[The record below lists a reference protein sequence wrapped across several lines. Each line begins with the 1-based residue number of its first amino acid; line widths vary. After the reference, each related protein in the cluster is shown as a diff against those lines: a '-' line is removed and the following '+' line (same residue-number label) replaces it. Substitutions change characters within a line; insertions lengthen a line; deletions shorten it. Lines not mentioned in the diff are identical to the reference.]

1 VCYSAAVSTAPS
13 FDPLSLDLDTLL
25 AEAAA
30 KAGRVRF
37 ADDSFRAPLARLL
50 ASLDR
55 EANLH
60 ETGRATQ
67 HARIVESLVMRH
79 GLEEHEARHP
89 EIAREE
95 IAAPLV
101 IVGLARTGTTMLHRL
116 LSSDPGLY
124 AARWWEVRFPA
135 PLPGYDGRWPD
146 PRIAEARAQV
156 AWILEHQ
163 PVLAAI
169 HPWDAEGP
177 DEEIMLME
185 HSFLSH
191 VPESGANVP
200 SYRAWLDAQIL
211 RPAYTLLRRLLQFL
225 QWQKRQRGEV
235 GERWV
240 LKTPMHLGYLD
251 LLFEAF
257 PGAQVIQTHRD
268 PLETIP
274 SVASMYLALWGLA
287 AEKPDP
293 LEVGRQCLERYA
305 GALRRCLAARERLPA
320 ERFVDVDYREVARD
334 PLGAV
339 RRIYTAFGRALSP
352 AAEAA
357 MQAWV
362 AKNPREHRPPHEYA
376 METFGYAREVIEH
389 EFAAY
394 RARFI
399 TGGVR

>member
-1 VCYSAAVSTAPS
+1 MLPAGMPETAAA
-13 FDPLSLDLDTLL
+13 PLSLALEALL

-30 KAGRVRF
+30 KAGRSRF
-37 ADDSFRAPLARLL
+37 DDDSFREPLARLL
-50 ASLDR
+50 DSLEH
-55 EANLH
+55 EAGLSA
-60 ETGRATQ
+60 TGRATQ

-79 GLEEHEARHP
+79 VLEQHEASHP
-89 EIAREE
+89 EIRREE

-135 PLPGYDGRWPD
+135 PFPGYDWRAPD

-156 AWILEHQ
+156 SWILAEQ

-191 VPESGANVP
+191 VPESGANLP
-200 SYRAWLDAQIL
+200 SYRAWLDAQNL
-211 RPAYTLLRRLLQFL
+211 RPAYVLLRRLLQFL
-225 QWQKRQRGEV
+225 QWQKRRRGETA
-235 GERWV
+235 ERWV
-240 LKTPMHLGYLD
+240 LKTPMHLGTLD
-251 LLFEAF
+251 LLLETF
-257 PGAQVIQTHRD
+257 PGACVIQTHRD

-274 SVASMYLALWGLA
+274 SVASMYLALWGLG

-305 GALRRCLAARERLPA
+305 GALRRCLAARDQLPA
-320 ERFVDVDYREVARD
+320 DRFVDVDYRAVARN
-334 PLGAV
+334 PVTEV
-339 RRIYTAFGRALSP
+339 RRIYAAAGRTLTP
-352 AAEAA
+352 GAEAA
-357 MQAWV
+357 MLAWV
-362 AKNPREHRPPHEYA
+362 AKNPREHRPPHEYT
-376 METFGYAREVIEH
+376 METFGYTRELIER

-399 TGGVR
+399 SLGATR

>member
-1 VCYSAAVSTAPS
+1 MAEPAAG
-13 FDPLSLDLDTLL
+13 DPTSLALEPIV
-25 AEAAA
+25 AEANA
-30 KAGRVRF
+30 KAGRSRF
-37 ADDSFRAPLARLL
+37 DDESFREPLAKLL
-50 ASLDR
+50 HSLDR
-55 EANLH
+55 EANLSPV
-60 ETGRATQ
+60 GRATQ

-79 GLEEHEARHP
+79 VLEQHEARCP
-89 EIAREE
+89 EIRREE

-116 LSSDPGLY
+116 LSCDPGLH

-135 PLPGYDGRWPD
+135 PFPGDESGGPD
-146 PRIAEARAQV
+146 PRIAEAHAQV
-156 AWILEHQ
+156 AGILAHQ

-191 VPESGANVP
+191 VPESGANLP
-200 SYRAWLDAQIL
+200 SYRAWLDQQDV
-211 RPAYTLLRRLLQFL
+211 RPAYELLRRLLRFL
-225 QWQKRQRGEV
+225 QWQKRRRGETA
-235 GERWV
+235 ERWV
-240 LKTPMHLGYLD
+240 LKTPMHLGFLD
-251 LLFEAF
+251 LLFETF

-287 AEKPDP
+287 TEKPDP
-293 LEVGRQCLERYA
+293 REVGRQAQERYA
-305 GALRRCLAARERLPA
+305 NALRRCLAARERLPA
-320 ERFVDVDYREVARD
+320 GRFVDVSYREVARD

-339 RRIYTAFGRALSP
+339 RRVYAAAGRRLSP
-352 AAEAA
+352 EAETA
-357 MQAWV
+357 MAAWV

-376 METFGYAREVIEH
+376 METFGYTREALLR
-389 EFAAY
+389 EFAEY

-399 TGGVR
+399 ASEKESR